1 MARKIPADAYEY
13 YFSQGPSRSYE
24 AVALHYGVSKR
35 AVTQL
40 AGREDWQGR
49 LRAAEIKAKQA
60 TDLKVAETLETMR
73 ERHLKVYQA
82 IQRKALE
89 ALRAA
94 PLDTAIQAVRALS
107 IALDGERLLRG
118 GQDGKATGAELEAI
132 IRREYETI
140 MLKPGEK
147 DDWNFDAPRP

>member
-1 MARKIPADAYEY
+1 MARKIPTDAYEY

-24 AVALHYGVSKR
+24 AVAEHYGVSKR

-40 AGREDWQGR
+40 AKREDWQGR

-60 TDLKVAETLETMR
+60 TDLKVAETLEAMR

-118 GQDGKATGAELEAI
+118 GPDGKATGAELEAI

-140 MLKPGEK
+140 MLKPWQK
-147 DDWNFDAPRP
+147 DDWNFDEPRP